1 MKKVGAVLLTLF
13 LVVFGL
19 PFSVVSS
26 ACDVGKSL
34 STSASLCVETKEN
47 KGAVKNNN
55 EQLINNSKKT
65 NKDAEKAINE
75 AESSE
80 NKNKNNKKVNNSKK
94 EDKSKGVSKSAKKA
108 NNESEKIKNE
118 SKDANKSASKA
129 SKNGQKL
136 VYVNSKKRKNNES
149 GDSSKES
156 KIQNVI
162 IFIVRFRKVIQS
174 GVTAIAMFIA
184 SKFPGI
190 KDVNAKI
197 KEFLNNKLNMNEKL
211 AEFSA
216 MLSSTGIPA
225 AIAALF

>member
-1 MKKVGAVLLTLF
+1 MVLFGWYTFHIYYMIVPPILTL
-13 LVVFGL
+13 LIAL
-19 PFSVVSS
+19 P
-26 ACDVGKSL
+26 L
-34 STSASLCVETKEN
+34 
-47 KGAVKNNN
+47 
-55 EQLINNSKKT
+55 LI
-65 NKDAEKAINE
+65 
-75 AESSE
+75 
-80 NKNKNNKKVNNSKK
+80 
-94 EDKSKGVSKSAKKA
+94 
-108 NNESEKIKNE
+108 SEKIKNE

-190 KDVNAKI
+190 KDVNSKI

-216 MLSSTGIPA
+216 LLSSTGIPA